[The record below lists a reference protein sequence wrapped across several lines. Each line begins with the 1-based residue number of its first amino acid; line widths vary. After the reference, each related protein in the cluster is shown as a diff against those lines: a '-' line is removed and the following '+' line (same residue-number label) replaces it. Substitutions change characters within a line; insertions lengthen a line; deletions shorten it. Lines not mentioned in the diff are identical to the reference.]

1 MNMKLCGQFRA
12 EIVCD
17 RITLFAFPC
26 HPVRKLSLVILNEAG
41 GEVKDLETKH
51 CPRERSEGSGTPHR
65 ISAKGFRHQI
75 LRFAQNDSV
84 QVREVFIISD
94 VKREPV
100 LQTSAV
106 MDKSRNAPSMERHC
120 VPDYGK
126 PEP

>member
-26 HPVRKLSLVILNEAG
+26 HPVRKLSLVTIDAA
-41 GEVKDLETKH
+41 V
-51 CPRERSEGSGTPHR
+51 RRSEGSGTPHR
-65 ISAKGFRHQI
+65 ISEKGFRHQI

>member
-26 HPVRKLSLVILNEAG
+26 HPVRKLSLVTIDEAG
-41 GEVKDLETKH
+41 GEVKDLAHHTES
-51 CPRERSEGSGTPHR
+51 RRRVSDIRFFAS
-65 ISAKGFRHQI
+65 
-75 LRFAQNDSV
+75 LRMTEYVAQNDSV

>member
-26 HPVRKLSLVILNEAG
+26 HPVRKLSLVTIDAA
-41 GEVKDLETKH
+41 V
-51 CPRERSEGSGTPHR
+51 RRSEGSGTPHR